1 MLEITIPEGE
11 LFDAR
16 TNEFIQTKETKLQL
30 EHSLLSI
37 SKWESRHRKPFLGDG
52 TKEGKLTPSE
62 FLDYVK
68 DMTLTK
74 NVDPSIYLSLPSL
87 PNIVAKIHKYVD
99 DPMTATTFSNTQQ
112 PIGNSTKII
121 TAEIIYWQMIQL
133 GIPFECQKWHFN
145 RLMTLIRV
153 CSIKQQKPEKMS
165 NKEMLAQRRAL
176 NAQRK
181 AAHHSRG

>member
-1 MLEITIPEGE
+1 MLEIRIPEIE
-11 LFDAR
+11 LFDSR
-16 TNEFIQTKETKLQL
+16 TNMFVETKAITLQL

-52 TKEGKLTPSE
+52 SEEGKLTPEE
-62 FLDYVK
+62 FLDYIK

-74 NVDPSIYLSLPSL
+74 NVDPNVYMSLTSFPDIL
-87 PNIVAKIHKYVD
+87 QKIRGYID
-99 DPMTATTFSNTQQ
+99 DPMTATTFSNTT
-112 PIGNSTKII
+112 PPNNSTKII
-121 TAEIIYWQMIQL
+121 TAEIIYWEMIQL
-133 GIPFECQKWHFN
+133 GIPFECQKWHLN

-165 NKEMLAQRRAL
+165 TNDMLAQRRAL

-181 AAHHSRG
+181 AARHSRG